1 MQKKNINLNKDN
13 NNNQFEIVQGALI
26 FFRKT
31 HFLNLNANGF
41 Q

>member
-26 FFRKT
+26 FFGK
-31 HFLNLNANGF
+31 HILNLNANGF

>member
-26 FFRKT
+26 LFRK
-31 HFLNLNANGF
+31 HILNLNANGF